1 MATVLD
7 LQHQSFHEYSGL
19 VSFKIDWFDLAVQG
33 TPKSL
38 LQHHSLKVLI
48 LGCSA
53 FFMVQSS
60 HPYMTTRKTIALAR
74 WTFAGKTMSL
84 LFNVLSQFLIA
95 FLSKS
100 KFLLILWLQSLSKVI
115 LEPRKK
121 KSVTISTISPS
132 ICHEVM
138 GPLHIED
145 IDSRH
150 LRRL

>member
-33 TPKSL
+33 TPKNL

-74 WTFAGKTMSL
+74 WTFVGKTMSL

-138 GPLHIED
+138 GLDAMI
-145 IDSRH
+145 
-150 LRRL
+150 LVF

>member
-1 MATVLD
+1 MD

-38 LQHHSLKVLI
+38 LQHHSLKVLF

-53 FFMVQSS
+53 FFMVQPS
-60 HPYMTTRKTIALAR
+60 HPYMTTRKTKALTR
-74 WTFAGKTMSL
+74 WTLGKTMSL
-84 LFNVLSQFLIA
+84 LFNVLSQFFIA

-115 LEPRKK
+115 LEPRKM

-138 GPLHIED
+138 APLHT
-145 IDSRH
+145 
-150 LRRL
+150 

>member
-1 MATVLD
+1 MAKVLD

-53 FFMVQSS
+53 FFMVQPS
-60 HPYMTTRKTIALAR
+60 HPYMTTRKTIALTR
-74 WTFAGKTMSL
+74 WTLGKTMSL
-84 LFNVLSQFLIA
+84 LFNVLSQFFIA

-115 LEPRKK
+115 LEPRKM

-138 GPLHIED
+138 APLHT
-145 IDSRH
+145 
-150 LRRL
+150 